1 MLPSGYSQTTC
12 YITIKKSLC
21 NVTCKWPFGITLLCT
36 ISYSPYHFFI
46 VSWTKFY
53 IYFFQLICYSSFLK
67 ETFYQSSKFC
77 STEFLK
83 TIVYIL
89 GAHSN
94 LAKTCGNGSDSDLS
108 NVSGISGASAK
119 TYITEESSLV
129 LECSEKVGQS
139 TVLK

>member
-1 MLPSGYSQTTC
+1 MY
-12 YITIKKSLC
+12 
-21 NVTCKWPFGITLLCT
+21 
-36 ISYSPYHFFI
+36 
-46 VSWTKFY
+46 
-53 IYFFQLICYSSFLK
+53 LINIELIMF
-67 ETFYQSSKFC
+67 
-77 STEFLK
+77 
-83 TIVYIL
+83 VYIL

>member
-1 MLPSGYSQTTC
+1 MFVV
-12 YITIKKSLC
+12 I
-21 NVTCKWPFGITLLCT
+21 
-36 ISYSPYHFFI
+36 
-46 VSWTKFY
+46 
-53 IYFFQLICYSSFLK
+53 QLICYSSFLK
-67 ETFYQSSKFC
+67 ETFFQNSKYC
-77 STEFLK
+77 STEYLLTF
-83 TIVYIL
+83 VYIL

-129 LECSEKVGQS
+129 LECNEKVGQS

>member
-1 MLPSGYSQTTC
+1 M
-12 YITIKKSLC
+12 
-21 NVTCKWPFGITLLCT
+21 TLVSI
-36 ISYSPYHFFI
+36 ISYSPYHFFHSI
-46 VSWTKFY
+46 VNKLLY
-53 IYFFQLICYSSFLK
+53 IVVIQLICYSSFLK
-67 ETFYQSSKFC
+67 ETFFQNSKFC

-83 TIVYIL
+83 TFVCIL